1 MSDQPL
7 QIKLSQKAHNTCVLA
22 ALISLMGII
31 LSLSPLGA
39 YFEEEWGLTWLFHIR
54 GPVTPPEK
62 VVIVSIDKS
71 SAEILRL
78 PDDPEKWPRSYY
90 AQLIHKLNQQK
101 PSIIGFNIIFED
113 SRDAE
118 SDLMLAQA
126 MKEGRNIVLS
136 NYLKQSSLSSIGPLN
151 QFRYETIIDP
161 IPILNQVALGTAPFP
176 LPKSSSSIKQFW
188 AFKSS
193 AGDIATFPVA
203 VFQYHLLK
211 QAYPAILE
219 LIKTTAPELSDQFPP
234 DFEELVNTQDN
245 FEILQIVQSLLGKQK
260 WTDNDSQSSSA
271 IKTTQKNTHLLKSWA
286 ALLNEKD
293 SLLLNHY
300 GKAGTVT
307 TIPFYQALVSDILNP
322 DLFSNKIV
330 LIGYSENIMEEKN
343 RGFYT
348 VYSEQDGSTISPI
361 ELAATAIAN
370 LLEHSWLKAL
380 PVAYQLALLVLWS
393 TFLALAC
400 RLCSFSALLAVIA
413 SSTAAYLSFASYC
426 FNQHYLWLP
435 LFIPIV
441 VQALSV
447 ILTAAVGHYLAGK
460 REHKNMFNAFSRYVP
475 SDMVNKM
482 AGHGSLDGL
491 NSLGELINGVCMA
504 SDAGQYTTLSE
515 YLPPKALSTLMNHYY
530 GTLFPEVQQHGG
542 MISDVIG
549 DAMLAIWAKS
559 GHDDKALRT
568 KACQAALAIQQAVD
582 RFNKAQPHTL
592 NTRLGLH
599 YGEMHLGNVGSTD
612 HFEYRAVGDV
622 VNTATRIEGLNKILG
637 TRILVTSEVICDLDL
652 FLKRELGLFILKG
665 KTHPVCVY
673 ELIGLSLSGLGNTVA
688 RAKHFE
694 EALHL
699 FQSYQWTQ
707 AHDSFLAITE
717 RYPDDGPARFYLN
730 YLTHQP
736 DPSDHLI
743 IDFKQKSVIDLG
755 NITTALH

>member
-1 MSDQPL
+1 MSDHPL
-7 QIKLSQKAHNTCVLA
+7 QIRLSQKIHNTCILVA
-22 ALISLMGII
+22 VISLMGMF
-31 LSLSPLGA
+31 LSLSPLGT
-39 YFEEEWGLTWLFHIR
+39 YFEEEWGLAWLFNMR
-54 GPVTPPEK
+54 GPVTPPQE

-90 AQLIHKLNQQK
+90 AQLIHKLNQQR
-101 PSIIGFNIIFED
+101 PSIIGFNIIFEE
-113 SRDAE
+113 SRDDE
-118 SDLMLAQA
+118 GDLMLAHA
-126 MKEGRNIVLS
+126 MKEGGNIVLS

-151 QFRYETIIDP
+151 QFRYETIIEP

-219 LIKTTAPELSDQFPP
+219 LIKTTAPELYYQFPP
-234 DFEELVNTQDN
+234 DFEELVKTQEN
-245 FEILQIVQSLLGKQK
+245 FETLQIVQSVLSKQK
-260 WTDNDSQSSSA
+260 WRDDDSQSSSA

-286 ALLNEKD
+286 ALLKEND

-322 DLFSNKIV
+322 NLFRNKIV

-361 ELAATAIAN
+361 ELAATAISN
-370 LLEHSWLKAL
+370 LLEHNWLRPL

-393 TFLALAC
+393 MLLSLAC
-400 RLCSFSALLAVIA
+400 RFFSFSVLLVIIA
-413 SSTAAYLSFASYC
+413 SSSAAYLSLASYC
-426 FNQHYLWLP
+426 FNHYYLWLP

-447 ILTAAVGHYLAGK
+447 IVTAGVGHYLAGK

-504 SDAGQYTTLSE
+504 SDAGQYTSLSE
-515 YLPPKALSTLMNHYY
+515 NLSPKALSTLMNHYY

-559 GHDDKALRT
+559 DHDDKAMRT
-568 KACQAALAIQQAVD
+568 RACKAALAIQQAVD
-582 RFNKAQPHTL
+582 EFNSTQLHTL

-637 TRILVTSEVICDLDL
+637 TRILVSNEVICDLDL

-665 KTHPVCVY
+665 KTHPVCIY
-673 ELIGLSLSGLGNTVA
+673 ELIGLNLSRSESTTD
-688 RAKHFE
+688 KIKDFE
-694 EALHL
+694 EALHF
-699 FQSYQWTQ
+699 FQSYQTTQ
-707 AHDSFLAITE
+707 AYDSFSAIAE
-717 RYPDDGPARFYLN
+717 RYPDDGPTRFYLS
-730 YLTHQP
+730 YLSHQSALSEQP
-736 DPSDHLI
+736 N
-743 IDFKQKSVIDLG
+743 IDFKQKRGIDLG
-755 NITTALH
+755 NITTALQ

>member
-1 MSDQPL
+1 MSDQPI
-7 QIKLSQKAHNTCVLA
+7 QIRHRQKTQNTCVLA
-22 ALISLMGII
+22 VLISLMGVF
-31 LSLSPLGA
+31 LSLSPFGA
-39 YFEEEWGLTWLFHIR
+39 YLEEEMGLTWLFHMR
-54 GPVTPPEK
+54 GPITPPEE
-62 VVIVSIDKS
+62 VVIVSIDKA

-90 AQLIHKLNQQK
+90 AQLIRKLNQQR
-101 PSIIGFNIIFED
+101 PSIIGFNIIFEE
-113 SRDAE
+113 SRDDE
-118 SDLMLAQA
+118 GDLMLAEA

-136 NYLKQSSLSSIGPLN
+136 NYLKQGSLSSIGPLN
-151 QFRYETIIDP
+151 QFRYETIIEP

-203 VFQYHLLK
+203 VFQSHLLK
-211 QAYPAILE
+211 QAYPAILD
-219 LIKTTAPELSDQFPP
+219 LIKTTAPELSYQFPP
-234 DFEELVNTQDN
+234 DFEGLVNTQDN
-245 FEILQIVQSLLGKQK
+245 FETLQIVQSVLSKQSLA
-260 WTDNDSQSSSA
+260 DDDSQTSST
-271 IKTTQKNTHLLKSWA
+271 IKSTHDHTHLLKSWA
-286 ALLNEKD
+286 ALLKEND

-300 GKAGTVT
+300 GKAGTLT

-380 PVAYQLALLVLWS
+380 PVSYQLSLLILWS
-393 TFLALAC
+393 LFLSLAC
-400 RLCSFSALLAVIA
+400 RFCSFSVLLAVIA
-413 SSTAAYLSFASYC
+413 SSSAAYLSLASYC

-475 SDMVNKM
+475 SDMVNRM
-482 AGHGSLDGL
+482 AGHGSLDEL

-504 SDAGQYTTLSE
+504 SDAGQYTSLSE
-515 YLPPKALSTLMNHYY
+515 SLPPKALSTLMNHYY
-530 GTLFPEVQQHGG
+530 GNLFPEVQQHGG
-542 MISDVIG
+542 IISDVIG

-559 GHDDKALRT
+559 DHDDKALRT
-568 KACQAALAIQQAVD
+568 QACQAALAIQQAVD
-582 RFNKAQPHTL
+582 RFNGSQPHTL
-592 NTRLGLH
+592 STRLGLH

-622 VNTATRIEGLNKILG
+622 INTATRIEGLNKILG
-637 TRILVTSEVICDLDL
+637 TRILVTNEVIHDLEL
-652 FLKRELGLFILKG
+652 FLKRELGFFILKG

-673 ELIGLSLSGLGNTVA
+673 ELIGLTVSGSANTATRA
-688 RAKHFE
+688 RHFE

-699 FQSYQWTQ
+699 FQSNQWTQ
-707 AHDSFLAITE
+707 AHDSFLAIAE
-717 RYPDDGPARFYLN
+717 KYPDDGPTRFYLN

-736 DPSDHLI
+736 ATSEQPP
-743 IDFKQKSVIDLG
+743 IDFKQKKVIDLG
-755 NITTALH
+755 NITTALQ